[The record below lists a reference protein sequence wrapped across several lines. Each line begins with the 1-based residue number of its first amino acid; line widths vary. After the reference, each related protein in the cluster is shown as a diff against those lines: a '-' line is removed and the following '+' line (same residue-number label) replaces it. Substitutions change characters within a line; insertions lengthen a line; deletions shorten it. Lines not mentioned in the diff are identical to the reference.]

1 MLEIL
6 PESDDKTLIVKASGT
21 LTAEDYEKY
30 FIPAMEERFEHH
42 KKINVLIWFSD
53 DFTGWEAQAAWD
65 DMVFGIQH
73 RNDFE
78 KLAVVTGQQWIQ
90 WATNIGAYFMEG
102 QIKTFSDDQFADA
115 LNWIKERQ
123 SQKS

>member
-6 PESDDKTLIVKASGT
+6 PESDDKTLIVKASAI
-21 LTAEDYEKY
+21 LTGDDYEKQ
-30 FIPAMEERFEHH
+30 FIPAMEKRLQHH
-42 KKINVLIWFSD
+42 RKINVLMLFSD
-53 DFTGWEAQAAWD
+53 DFSGWEAQAAWD

-78 KLAVVTGQQWIQ
+78 KLAVVADQQWIQ

-102 QIKTFSDDQFADA
+102 QIKTFPLDQFSEA
-115 LNWIKERQ
+115 LDWVKAQ
-123 SQKS
+123 